1 MPTRMPTAFA
11 LALATAL
18 CWATAAQ
25 ATPTVGEFEI
35 PTHGIAPNAIVTGPD
50 GNLWFATEGSAGVGL
65 SSGTGLISGFTSGF
79 SDTTQGIAVG
89 PDGNLWFTEP
99 KAKKVGFVTPLGAA
113 TEYSVEGE
121 PAEITAGPDGAMWF
135 TVSSEPGAIGRIE
148 PEGGA
153 VTEYTEG
160 LTTNSQPTG
169 ITAGP
174 DGALWF
180 TERASPGAIGRITT
194 EGCITEY
201 STGLTSSMQPTG
213 ITAGPDGALWF
224 TEFANPGAIGRI
236 TTQGAIAEYTSG
248 LTNNSQPD
256 GITEGADGSLY
267 FTEFSGPGRIGRVS
281 REGQI
286 TEVAT
291 KSGSSKP
298 TGITVGPDGNVWFSE
313 QGNGGAIGTITV
325 APGVKGGT
333 LLEVSENRATVQ
345 AKVRPNSQP
354 TTYFVEYGTTTGYGS
369 QTAPAPAGEASG
381 KVTVSATLSGLESGT
396 VYHYRVAASNA
407 SGTSHTPDHTLR
419 TMLAPAAASGAAS
432 EVAPTGARMQGAV
445 NPQGYATSYY
455 FQWGTSA
462 SYTAQAPA
470 EPASAGEESE
480 ATPVSEPL
488 AGLAPDTSYHYR
500 LVATNCGGC
509 SEGTTFGED
518 ASFTTS
524 ELPPS
529 SPAPESTTP
538 PLEEALTSSLTPP
551 APLAPAPP
559 AMGHTA
565 VAGSVWGTVLVRRP
579 GAAGAV
585 ALGSAQTIP
594 TGSLVDASHGMALIT
609 TAVDGAGHTQ
619 SVRAWGGSFVVTQTR
634 GRRGPTTLTLAG
646 ALQCAA
652 RGHRRGHASA
662 ARSRRRS
669 RGLWARDNHG
679 AFSTRGINSVATVR
693 GTYWHTVDSCGGT
706 LTYVKRGVVVVR
718 DLHLHRSVVVRAG
731 HSYFARA

>member
-1 MPTRMPTAFA
+1 MPTRLPSAFA
-11 LALATAL
+11 AALAISL
-18 CWATAAQ
+18 CCATAAD

-35 PTHGIAPNAIVTGPD
+35 PTHGLLPNAIVTGPD
-50 GNLWFATEGSAGVGL
+50 GNLWFATEGNAGVGI
-65 SSGTGLISGFTSGF
+65 SSGVGSISGFTSGF
-79 SDTTQGIAVG
+79 TGVTQGIAVG

-99 KAKKVGFVTPLGAA
+99 KAHKVGYVTPLGAA

-121 PAEITAGPDGAMWF
+121 PAEIVAGSDDAMWF
-135 TVSSEPGAIGRIE
+135 TVSSNPGAIGRIE

-160 LTTNSQPTG
+160 LTANSQPTG

-180 TERASPGAIGRITT
+180 TERANPGAIGRITT

-201 STGLTSSMQPTG
+201 SSGLTSNRQPTG

-236 TTQGAIAEYTSG
+236 TTEGAITEYTKG

-256 GITEGADGSLY
+256 GITEGSDGSLY

-281 REGQI
+281 REGEI
-286 TEVAT
+286 TEIAT

-298 TGITVGPDGNVWFSE
+298 TGVTVGPDGNVWFSE
-313 QGNGGAIGTITV
+313 QGNGGAIGTLTV
-325 APGVKGGT
+325 APGVKGAT
-333 LLEVSENRATVQ
+333 PVEVSETRATVQ

-354 TTYFVEYGTTTGYGS
+354 TTYFVEYGATSEYGS
-369 QTAPAPAGEASG
+369 QTAPASAGEAAG
-381 KVTVSATLSGLESGT
+381 KVAVTATLTGLEPDT
-396 VYHYRVAASNA
+396 LYHYRVVASNP
-407 SGTSHTPDHTLR
+407 SGTSHTPDHTLT
-419 TMLAPAAASGAAS
+419 TMLAPGAVSDAPS
-432 EVAPTGARMQGAV
+432 EVAATGARMNGTV
-445 NPQGYATSYY
+445 NPQGYATFYY
-455 FQWGTSA
+455 FQWGTST

-470 EPASAGEESE
+470 EAAGAGEGGE
-480 ATPVSEPL
+480 ATPVSESL
-488 AGLAPDTSYHYR
+488 SGLAPATTYHYR

-518 ASFTTS
+518 LAFTTS
-524 ELPPS
+524 ALPPN
-529 SPAPESTTP
+529 SPSGSTTP
-538 PLEEALTSSLTPP
+538 PLQGQLGSTLTPP
-551 APLAPAPP
+551 GPLAPTPP
-559 AMGHTA
+559 VIGQSA

-579 GAAGAV
+579 GSAGAV
-585 ALGSAQTIP
+585 ALGVAQTIP

-609 TAVDGAGHTQ
+609 TAVDGAGHVQ
-619 SVRAWGGSFVVTQTR
+619 SVQAWGGSFVVTQST
-634 GRRGPTTLTLAG
+634 GHHGPTTLSLAG
-646 ALQCAA
+646 ALRCP
-652 RGHRRGHASA
+652 RRGHGSA
-662 ARSRRRS
+662 AAARTRSRS

-693 GTYWHTVDSCGGT
+693 GTYWHTVDSCAGT

-718 DLHLHRSVVVRAG
+718 DLHRHRSVAVRAG